1 LLDTID
7 TVTGWITGLKDSVK
21 IADAGV
27 GTMRVVE
34 KSAITQAIQRSR
46 GARAI
51 EAAKDA
57 MTKLRGPAARAQG
70 ASVVEQLEKLAK
82 ASKMP
87 DTIYAV
93 ARRIAEGADKAKFV
107 AALDKLLKGTA
118 KALDEEVVA
127 GVLRRASDAVDPLA
141 FLDNVEWVMG
151 RKGLTAEARKAL
163 VRQAVLRDSPLDLR
177 WLREL
182 TELPD
187 AMLEGMALDPATNWR
202 SYMKVS
208 KKPSDYFPSALKKM
222 LKGSDYADAAAKLRG
237 VAGEL
242 VFVLEGVELP
252 GGLKIV
258 ARQVDAA
265 GKIIDFALQDA
276 SGARALLEVKAWNT
290 RRWTRELAAARAHKP
305 NKLFV
310 RMIEQLK
317 AAKSTGQ
324 RVYLGVSDTIGVNN
338 ELLVDA
344 LSDAQLGDVTIVMVS
359 ETKLK
364 EVSSTLRKGLAMSAS
379 TVMVAVDQ
387 IDKEDDDD

>member
-1 LLDTID
+1 
-7 TVTGWITGLKDSVK
+7 
-21 IADAGV
+21 
-27 GTMRVVE
+27 
-34 KSAITQAIQRSR
+34 
-46 GARAI
+46 
-51 EAAKDA
+51 
-57 MTKLRGPAARAQG
+57 
-70 ASVVEQLEKLAK
+70 
-82 ASKMP
+82 
-87 DTIYAV
+87 
-93 ARRIAEGADKAKFV
+93 
-107 AALDKLLKGTA
+107 
-118 KALDEEVVA
+118 VA
-127 GVLRRASDAVDPLA
+127 GVLRRAADAVDPLA

-151 RKGLTAEARKAL
+151 RKGLSAEARKAL

-187 AMLEGMALDPATNWR
+187 DMLEGMALDPATNWR

-265 GKIIDFALQDA
+265 GKVIDFALQDA

-290 RRWTRELAAARAHKP
+290 RRWTRELAVGGKK
-305 NKLFV
+305 KLITNMV
-310 RMIEQLK
+310 EQLR

-324 RVYLGVSDTIGVNN
+324 RVYLAVSDAIG
-338 ELLVDA
+338 ELKPQLEA
-344 LSDAQLGDVTIVMVS
+344 LLSRQGLSDVTVLTFPEGRLG
-359 ETKLK
+359 
-364 EVSSTLRKGLAMSAS
+364 EVSHTLRKGLGMAGGAALV
-379 TVMVAVDQ
+379 TADQ
-387 IDKEDDDD
+387 IAEEEIDD

>member
-1 LLDTID
+1 
-7 TVTGWITGLKDSVK
+7 
-21 IADAGV
+21 
-27 GTMRVVE
+27 
-34 KSAITQAIQRSR
+34 
-46 GARAI
+46 
-51 EAAKDA
+51 

-107 AALDKLLKGTA
+107 AALDKLFKGTA
-118 KALDEEVVA
+118 RALDEEVVA
-127 GVLRRASDAVDPLA
+127 GVLRRAADAVDPLA

-151 RKGLTAEARKAL
+151 RKGLSAAARKAL
-163 VRQAVLRDSPLDLR
+163 VRRAVLSPNPIDLR

-182 TELPD
+182 TDLPD
-187 AMLEGMALDPATNWR
+187 KMLEGMALDPATNWK
-202 SYMKVS
+202 SFMKVS
-208 KKPSDYFPSALKKM
+208 NKPSDFFPSSLKKL

-242 VFVLEGVELP
+242 MFILEGVELP

-265 GKIIDFALQDA
+265 GKVIDFALQDA

-305 NKLFV
+305 KRLFV

-317 AAKSTGQ
+317 AAQSTGQ
-324 RVYLGVSDTIGVNN
+324 PVYLAVSDAIGTNRKA
-338 ELLVDA
+338 LVAA
-344 LSDAQLGDVTIVMVS
+344 LREANLADVTVVTAS
-359 ETKLK
+359 EANLK
-364 EVSSTLRKGLAMSAS
+364 EVSSTLRKGLAMAAV
-379 TVMVAVDQ
+379 TAMVTVDQ
-387 IDKEDDDD
+387 INEEDNDD